1 MVRRRRSARSAAW
14 AVLAACIAL
23 QLHPAWIEPRLYWG
37 KGVIRERRREKEREE
52 MQEAHLLVTRLA
64 QVRALSKKI
73 SWLFLILKQVLASE
87 SGLGGPSQMI
97 P

>member
-23 QLHPAWIEPRLYWG
+23 QLDPAWIEPRLWYG
-37 KGVIRERRREKEREE
+37 QGGHQREKEREE